1 MRKRKSDLSMGT
13 NFLTMS
19 RRPVAND
26 GIPRI
31 GRYSLKSTTVR
42 GMYNPR
48 NVEAPIHEAMLIGGK
63 RVDGPARID
72 VSNPARPDELVGT
85 IVRGAPE
92 HVDQAVAAA
101 KAAQPAWAALTF
113 TGRAQRLDA
122 GIARLGQDIDK
133 RAAVF
138 VRENGKPLAEARGE
152 LTSVPKRQQM
162 ALAYAA
168 ELDAGR
174 SLAAPHGR
182 TFVVNRPY
190 GVVVS
195 IVPWNSPVVLAFT
208 QIVAALLAGN
218 CVVLKPPETCPLALI
233 RSVIMFAEA
242 LPPGTINIVTGL
254 PAEIGD
260 ALTTHPDVG
269 KIGFTGSIPSARHI
283 MANAAQA
290 IKGITLELGGN
301 DPAIVLDDA
310 DLGASTMKS
319 MLGATFQMT
328 GQVCMA
334 IKRIYVP
341 TKRYDE
347 FVELFCEAAESLVV
361 GDGLEPAV
369 TMGPL
374 HTRRAQLRAEGLV
387 EDAVLRGAA
396 VKNLGRID
404 NEATFS
410 GGYFMRPVVVT
421 DIPEDAPLMTEEQ
434 FCPAI
439 PVATYDDLDD
449 VIARANR
456 SIYGLSGSVWSRDV
470 DRAIG
475 VAGKMEAG
483 QVWINAHGVHAIN
496 HLAPYGGV
504 KQSGIG
510 RKSGIEGVREYLQSQ
525 TITTHEV

>member
-1 MRKRKSDLSMGT
+1 
-13 NFLTMS
+13 MS
-19 RRPVAND
+19 
-26 GIPRI
+26 I
-31 GRYSLKSTTVR
+31 
-42 GMYNPR
+42 PR
-48 NVEAPIHEAMLIGGK
+48 NVEAPIHEPMLIAGQ
-63 RVDGPARID
+63 RVDGPVRIE
-72 VSNPARPDELVGT
+72 VHNPARPDDLVGT
-85 IVRGAPE
+85 VVRGTPE
-92 HVDQAVAAA
+92 DVDQAVAAA

-113 TGRAQRLDA
+113 TRRAEILA
-122 GIARLGQDIDK
+122 VGIARLENDIDR

-152 LTSVPKRQQM
+152 LMSVPKRQQL
-162 ALAYAA
+162 ALGYAA

-174 SLAAPHGR
+174 ALAAPHGR

-195 IVPWNSPVVLAFT
+195 IVPWNSPVTLAFT

-233 RSVIMFAEA
+233 RSVMMFAEA
-242 LPPGTINIVTGL
+242 LPPGAVNVVTGL
-254 PAEIGD
+254 PGEIGD

-283 MANAAQA
+283 MANAAQT
-290 IKGITLELGGN
+290 IKGVTLELGGN
-301 DPAIVLDDA
+301 DPAIILEDA
-310 DLGASTMKS
+310 DLGAPTMKA

-341 TKRYDE
+341 TRRHDE
-347 FVELFCEAAESLVV
+347 FVESFGKAAESLVV
-361 GDGLEPAV
+361 GDGLEPTV

-374 HTRRAQLRAEGLV
+374 HTRKAQARAEGLL
-387 EDAVLRGAA
+387 EDAVRRGAQ

-404 NEATFS
+404 NEATFA

-421 DIPEDAPLMTEEQ
+421 DIPEDAQLMVEEQ

-439 PVATYDDLDD
+439 PVTTYDDLDD
-449 VIARANR
+449 AVARANR
-456 SIYGLSGSVWSRDV
+456 SIYGLSGSVWSGDV
-470 DRAIG
+470 DRAMD
-475 VAGKMEAG
+475 VARKMEAG
-483 QVWINAHGVHAIN
+483 QVWINSHGVHAIN

-510 RKSGIEGVREYLQSQ
+510 RKSGIEGIREYVQSQ
-525 TITTHEV
+525 TITTHEG